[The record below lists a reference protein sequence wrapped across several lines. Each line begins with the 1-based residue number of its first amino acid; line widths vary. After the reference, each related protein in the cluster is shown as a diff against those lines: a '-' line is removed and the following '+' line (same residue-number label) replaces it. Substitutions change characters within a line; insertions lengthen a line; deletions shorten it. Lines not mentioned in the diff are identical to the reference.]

1 MPNVRMAG
9 VAAIAVG
16 AALLAG
22 CDGEGNGEEAA
33 VDEATAVA
41 ELHAAADRLCRDAQA
56 EQEEIRRERGGA
68 QVTLADRARL
78 LVDLAPVRER
88 LAADLG
94 ELDPPQGE
102 ARPFGRLVA
111 AAERRGI
118 ASSAAGGRWRRGA
131 DREKVAAAVA
141 REHDERG
148 RFVELAGRL
157 GLLECAEALPQPH
170 VAAIAAAIEDGL
182 TAAEPGRCEA
192 LGTRLLEELYGGGV
206 EDCVAFGPPFPRA
219 RRVRV
224 SDVEGMPQLFAVA
237 RVLTVREGA
246 GERHRLRI
254 VYEHGAYRIDKV
266 D

>member
-1 MPNVRMAG
+1 MAG

-22 CDGEGNGEEAA
+22 CDVEGSGEETA
-33 VDEATAVA
+33 VDEGTAVA
-41 ELHAAADRLCRDAQA
+41 ELHAVADRLCRDAQA

-78 LVDLAPVRER
+78 LVDLAPVREG
-88 LAADLG
+88 LAADLA

-102 ARPFGRLVA
+102 AQRFGRLVA

-118 ASSAAGGRWRRGA
+118 ASSAAGARWQRGV
-131 DREKVAAAVA
+131 DREKVAAAAA
-141 REHDERG
+141 REHDERE

-170 VAAIAAAIEDGL
+170 VAAIADAIEDGL
-182 TAAEPGRCEA
+182 TAAEPGRCQA
-192 LGTRLLEELYGGGV
+192 LGSRLLEELYGGGAQ
-206 EDCVAFGPPFPRA
+206 DCVAFGPPLSRA

-224 SDVEGMPQLFAVA
+224 SDVEGMPHLFAVA
-237 RVLTVREGA
+237 RVRTTDDGVEQT
-246 GERHRLRI
+246 HRLRI
-254 VYEHGAYRIDKV
+254 VYEDGAYRIDKI